1 MIDIRKQAYFIIITF
16 LKNKIKSM
24 VQYDQELC
32 DMFWII
38 LLAAVLCL
46 IVFLYYFMTAGK
58 PVRSWLEDYAYAHRG
73 LHTGEFPENSLAA
86 FQNAVDHG
94 YAIELDV
101 HLSRDEVLVVFHD
114 ESLKRMTGFDGR
126 IEDLTLE
133 ELRTLRLAGTQH
145 GIPTLQEVFDTVDG
159 KVPLLIELKNVGR
172 AGKLEMALFEALS
185 TYRGKYAVQ
194 SFSPFSVRWFR
205 KNAPGVLRGQL
216 SATFSQYA
224 DEFPKWKRRALKHLI
239 VNAISRPNFIN
250 YELDGLEMP
259 VIKRLRKR
267 GIPIFAWTVRTGEEE
282 ERALKYADVMVFE
295 NIEVKNIEK

>member
-38 LLAAVLCL
+38 LIAAVLCL
-46 IVFLYYFMTAGK
+46 IALLYYFMTAGK
-58 PVRSWLEDYAYAHRG
+58 PVRSWLKDYDYAHRG
-73 LHTGEFPENSLAA
+73 LHTGEYPENSLAA
-86 FQNAVDHG
+86 FQNAIRHG

-101 HLSRDEVLVVFHD
+101 HLSRDQVLVVFHD
-114 ESLKRMTGFDGR
+114 ENLKRMTGFDGK

-133 ELRTLRLAGTQH
+133 ELRKLRLAGTQH

-172 AGKLEMALFEALS
+172 AGKLELALFEALG
-185 TYRGKYAVQ
+185 TYHGKYAVQ

-259 VIKRLRKR
+259 IIKRLRKS

-282 ERALKYADVMVFE
+282 ERAFKYADVMVFE
-295 NIEVKNIEK
+295 NIEVKKH